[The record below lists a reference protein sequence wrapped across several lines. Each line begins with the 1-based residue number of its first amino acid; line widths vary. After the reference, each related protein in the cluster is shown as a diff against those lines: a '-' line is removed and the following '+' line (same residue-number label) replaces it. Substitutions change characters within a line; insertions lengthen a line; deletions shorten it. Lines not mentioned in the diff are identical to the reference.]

1 MSVEHILK
9 ELEGVKAYMAVR
21 TKASGPNDPVAK
33 TFAASMLKMI
43 SVCNFLSPHEA
54 AKLSSALSDS
64 SPYNVSDTKH
74 LMDAIDKKVGDM
86 FIAKGGSRSSGSKGQ
101 LLEHWCN
108 YLTQKDWDFLNDR
121 RQHLSAKM
129 TRLVERGNLLGLVVY
144 DEHTYQ
150 WQMAV
155 LRCVQYTETP
165 DPPFMFAKLGELKKA
180 KEAETKPYPH
190 TWLRRYPEFPSEL
203 DSTMFAYAYQEDDR
217 PVSVTLPGLKAIA
230 ARIPSDQIQGC

>member
-43 SVCNFLSPHEA
+43 SVCNCLYPHGA

-86 FIAKGGSRSSGSKGQ
+86 SIAKGGNTRALGNKGQ

-108 YLTQKDWDFLNDR
+108 YLTQSDWDFVNDR
-121 RQHLSAKM
+121 KQHLSAKM
-129 TRLVERGNLLGLVVY
+129 TRLVAAN
-144 DEHTYQ
+144 
-150 WQMAV
+150 M
-155 LRCVQYTETP
+155 
-165 DPPFMFAKLGELKKA
+165 
-180 KEAETKPYPH
+180 
-190 TWLRRYPEFPSEL
+190 
-203 DSTMFAYAYQEDDR
+203 QEC
-217 PVSVTLPGLKAIA
+217 K
-230 ARIPSDQIQGC
+230 

>member
-1 MSVEHILK
+1 MSVEYILK
-9 ELEGVKAYMAVR
+9 ELEGVKAYMASR
-21 TKASGPNDPVAK
+21 PNASGPNDSMAK

-43 SVCNFLSPHEA
+43 SVCNFLSLHEA
-54 AKLSSALSDS
+54 AKLSSALSDN

-86 FIAKGGSRSSGSKGQ
+86 SVAKGGRRSSGNKGQ

-129 TRLVERGNLLGLVVY
+129 ARLVERGNLLGFVVY

-150 WQMAV
+150 WLLA
-155 LRCVQYTETP
+155 LLLSVQYTEIP
-165 DPPFMFAKLGELKKA
+165 YARFMFAKL
-180 KEAETKPYPH
+180 
-190 TWLRRYPEFPSEL
+190 
-203 DSTMFAYAYQEDDR
+203 
-217 PVSVTLPGLKAIA
+217 
-230 ARIPSDQIQGC
+230 